1 MPRRVLTFRVL
12 PVVVALVLSVG
23 GLALAASRPAAA
35 GSERLPDLDQATP
48 TDLVITRVGPRARP
62 DYRLGFQSAV
72 ANLGDGPLIIHGH
85 RPGTDTGTMEA
96 DQLVE
101 RDGAPQEVIT
111 GAGRLRYVV
120 SPDHR
125 HWHVLGFDRYHLR
138 RAGKRVPAVRDRKTG
153 FCLGDRYP
161 AGRRN
166 LPGAPPNPVYT
177 GRCGLDQPGLLGI
190 EEGISVGYG
199 DDYQAN
205 LEGQYLPLTGLRSGR
220 YLLVHRV
227 NPDRALREL
236 DYTNNAASLLL
247 ALRWQRGEPL
257 VRILNSCADT
267 ARCERRRAH
276 MARGGWRAP

>member
-1 MPRRVLTFRVL
+1 MCPQSEIARPASVWATATRPRGATFR
-12 PVVVALVLSVG
+12 A
-23 GLALAASRPAAA
+23 
-35 GSERLPDLDQATP
+35 
-48 TDLVITRVGPRARP
+48 
-62 DYRLGFQSAV
+62 
-72 ANLGDGPLIIHGH
+72 HH
-85 RPGTDTGTMEA
+85 
-96 DQLVE
+96 
-101 RDGAPQEVIT
+101 
-111 GAGRLRYVV
+111 
-120 SPDHR
+120 
-125 HWHVLGFDRYHLR
+125 
-138 RAGKRVPAVRDRKTG
+138 
-153 FCLGDRYP
+153 
-161 AGRRN
+161 
-166 LPGAPPNPVYT
+166 PNPVYT

-190 EEGISVGYG
+190 QEGISVGYG